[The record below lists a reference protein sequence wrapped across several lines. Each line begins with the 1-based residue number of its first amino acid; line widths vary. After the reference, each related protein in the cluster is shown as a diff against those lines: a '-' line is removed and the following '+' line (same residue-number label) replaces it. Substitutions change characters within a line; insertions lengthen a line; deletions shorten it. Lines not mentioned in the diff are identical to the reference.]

1 MGYSLLCLAIDLFLI
16 VCLSGW
22 LMSGSEAIRNADDR
36 AACTV
41 VEGSNLMQR

>member
-22 LMSGSEAIRNADDR
+22 LMSESEAVRNADDR
-36 AACTV
+36 AVRKAI
-41 VEGSNLMQR
+41 EGSNLMKR